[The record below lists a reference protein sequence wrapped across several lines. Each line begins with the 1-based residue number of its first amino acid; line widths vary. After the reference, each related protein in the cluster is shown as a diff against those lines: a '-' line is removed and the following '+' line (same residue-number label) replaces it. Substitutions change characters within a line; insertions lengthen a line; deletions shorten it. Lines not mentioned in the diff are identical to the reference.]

1 MWAGNIWEV
10 GVLQGEGLRLLV
22 CKVFVLE
29 GMGWM
34 KQESV
39 CHLFFCLLGNSG
51 LTLPFECGLG
61 NQNCSGHL
69 SFPLIRYSRWLGSNP
84 KIAPDIIAS
93 EAQAQ
98 SLSGKGW
105 SGKGGRWPPR
115 CLQRGESFPGSWRWP
130 SLPNTHSGKHRGL
143 QHSQ

>member
-1 MWAGNIWEV
+1 M
-10 GVLQGEGLRLLV
+10 LV

-29 GMGWM
+29 IMGWM

-39 CHLFFCLLGNSG
+39 CHLFFCPLGNSG
-51 LTLPFECGLG
+51 LTLPFECGIG

-93 EAQAQ
+93 EAQAR
-98 SLSGKGW
+98 SLSGRGW
-105 SGKGGRWPPR
+105 SGKGGSDG
-115 CLQRGESFPGSWRWP
+115 LRGVCSVGKAFLALPAASEGGQLFPTP
-130 SLPNTHSGKHRGL
+130 FSGKHRGL
-143 QHSQ
+143 QHNR